1 ASEAT
6 VQIQGTNS
14 ILVQIPGATDA
25 DSAVQTIGQTGHLE
39 FVRLD
44 DIGDAEALAKIG
56 AGASNVTL
64 GQGTYTAFLD
74 GSYIESTSVAQSST
88 SVGTYAVNISFNSEG
103 ADIFARVTRGLAPTK
118 GQICIVL
125 DGVVQSAP
133 AVQEEISGGKVSIT
147 GNFTSDQAQELKT
160 VLDSG
165 SLPVTLGYS
174 ESRVVGPT
182 LGQDSLNQGI
192 LALVIGVAI
201 VIVYLFFFYRGL
213 GLLTLGSLVVF
224 AALYLGLLATLSHYG
239 MFSLSLPGL
248 AGMVLTTGSAAD
260 SSILVLERFREEVR
274 MGRTVKNA
282 SVSGARHGIMTSLDA
297 DIVTLVTALALFF
310 VGTGTVKGFG
320 LTLALGVACDI
331 VTMFGFKAPA
341 LRLLAAHVIPS
352 HPGFWGVD
360 QDIAEAE
367 RRSQQVHS
375 ARGAASPASPAKG
388 GEARA

>member
-1 ASEAT
+1 M
-6 VQIQGTNS
+6 
-14 ILVQIPGATDA
+14 
-25 DSAVQTIGQTGHLE
+25 
-39 FVRLD
+39 
-44 DIGDAEALAKIG
+44 
-56 AGASNVTL
+56 
-64 GQGTYTAFLD
+64 
-74 GSYIESTSVAQSST
+74 
-88 SVGTYAVNISFNSEG
+88 
-103 ADIFARVTRGLAPTK
+103 
-118 GQICIVL
+118 
-125 DGVVQSAP
+125 
-133 AVQEEISGGKVSIT
+133 
-147 GNFTSDQAQELKT
+147 
-160 VLDSG
+160 
-165 SLPVTLGYS
+165 
-174 ESRVVGPT
+174 
-182 LGQDSLNQGI
+182 
-192 LALVIGVAI
+192 AI

-224 AALYLGLLATLSHYG
+224 AILYLGLLAILSHYG

-260 SSILVLERFREEVR
+260 SSILVLERFREEIR

-367 RRSQQVHS
+367 RRSQEAQK
-375 ARGAASPASPAKG
+375 ARGAKTPASPAKG